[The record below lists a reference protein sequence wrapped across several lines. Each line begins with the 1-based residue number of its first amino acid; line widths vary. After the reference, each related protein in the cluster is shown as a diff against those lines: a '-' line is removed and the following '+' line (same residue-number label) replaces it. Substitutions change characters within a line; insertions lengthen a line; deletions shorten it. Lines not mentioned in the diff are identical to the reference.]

1 MGIHEDL
8 KNLPGCVALVA
19 HVVILCLQA
28 VALPFA
34 LLIAVRLDTIL
45 SLPPRPRLYL
55 P

>member
-19 HVVILCLQA
+19 HAVILCLQA

-34 LLIAVRLDTIL
+34 LLTAVRSS
-45 SLPPRPRLYL
+45 SLHNLQHAVASRP
-55 P
+55 